1 MRRTLGAIVLL
12 AVAISA
18 ARAAARCGDAPGD
31 AAAVAQAR
39 AAIGASCPCAAAA
52 SHRDYVTCADGVLKA
67 MPQLPRVCRSVV
79 RHCVARSTCGKPGT
93 FTCCRTSGG
102 GHTTC
107 RLVTSPGRCA
117 GPGECVGTFSSCC
130 DACTAGGC
138 ATTTTTTTTTTTS
151 PCGNG
156 IIDPGELCDGTNLGI
171 CGSVIGHCGSPGEP
185 LACQCCVPGDRLPS
199 DLRSARC
206 PAATAATA
214 SQSAPTNAPASR
226 SASPPARASR
236 PSRAA
241 AAGGAPVR
249 ARRERGRLVL
259 RVSGTKARIGPAL
272 AVALAVALA
281 TRTWLE
287 SRPPQGT
294 LPGRDVRSAR

>member
-185 LACQCCVPGDRLPS
+185 LACQCCVP
-199 DLRSARC
+199 
-206 PAATAATA
+206 
-214 SQSAPTNAPASR
+214 
-226 SASPPARASR
+226 
-236 PSRAA
+236 
-241 AAGGAPVR
+241 AGQTS
-249 ARRERGRLVL
+249 L
-259 RVSGTKARIGPAL
+259 
-272 AVALAVALA
+272 
-281 TRTWLE
+281 
-287 SRPPQGT
+287 RPPLGT
-294 LPGRDVRSAR
+294 LPCCDGSDCEPVGPHECACEPFCFPAGPCLATFTCCSGGRCTGTCPP